1 VSAGARAQPAYAAAC
16 LGHNF
21 PATMPA
27 GTLRVAY
34 VHVANRS
41 DHAWLRDDP
50 AGHATDLALFVD
62 GELVTTVPLPVAALE
77 PGHHTTISFRW
88 RSPDA
93 PGPHRV
99 RLDMVEQN
107 VTFFAAHGPPLA
119 ELALEV
125 TPPRN
130 TESERLMAVAL
141 RRNYASYMPT
151 QGVHWSASGPGY
163 PLFVR
168 TARGPRFRDAED
180 REIIDYVMG
189 WGASFLGYA
198 HPAVDA
204 AVAASLQHGALHT
217 IPHVLEMQLSEALC
231 ERIPCAEMALF
242 GKNGSDVTTAAVRL
256 ARFATGRTTVLQSG
270 FHGWQDWNTPLP
282 GNEPPVYRFTYG
294 DAAGV
299 RALFAEH
306 GGVAAVVVEPAAQV
320 EGVDGP
326 VRAADAAFLREL
338 RELCDR
344 SGAVLVFDEIWTGFR
359 YPGGSVQAHT
369 GVTPDLACFGKAL
382 SNGFPLAAVVGK
394 RDVFT
399 AAVHRI
405 AYTPTFKGEI
415 QALAA
420 ARAALRVYD
429 DPDVAAGAWRFGERL
444 MDGITAAARDA
455 GVPARAVGLP
465 LRSVLAF
472 EIADPLVRRLAR
484 TLAAQ
489 VLLQNGVL
497 CFRGFMLPSAS
508 HGERELAETLTAY
521 EAALSAVAR
530 ALGRGTFADVLEI
543 PEVV

>member
-1 VSAGARAQPAYAAAC
+1 MTVPAQAQRTYAAAC

-27 GTLRVAY
+27 DTLRIAY
-34 VHVANRS
+34 AHVANRGE
-41 DHAWLRDDP
+41 HTWLRDDP
-50 AGHATDLALFVD
+50 AGHATDLAFFID
-62 GELVTTVPLPVAALE
+62 DALVTTVPLPVAALE
-77 PGHHTTISFRW
+77 PGHNTTISFRW
-88 RSPDA
+88 RSPAA
-93 PGPHRV
+93 PGTHRI

-119 ELALEV
+119 EFALEL
-125 TPPRN
+125 TPSRG
-130 TESERLMAVAL
+130 TESERLMDVAL
-141 RRNYASYMPT
+141 RRNYAFYVPT

-168 TARGPRFRDAED
+168 SARGPRFRDAED

-217 IPHVLEMQLSEALC
+217 IPHVLEMELSEALC
-231 ERIPCAEMALF
+231 ERIPCAEMVLF

-282 GNEPPVYRFTYG
+282 GNQPPVHRFAYG
-294 DAAGV
+294 DVAGV
-299 RALFAEH
+299 RALLDEH
-306 GGVAAVVVEPAAQV
+306 DVAAIVVEAAAQV

-338 RELCDR
+338 RELCDG

-369 GVTPDLACFGKAL
+369 GVIPDLACFGKAL
-382 SNGFPLAAVVGK
+382 SNGFPLAAVAGK
-394 RDVFT
+394 RDIFT

-405 AYTPTFKGEI
+405 EYTPTFKGEI
-415 QALAA
+415 QAFAA
-420 ARAALRVYD
+420 ALAALRIYD
-429 DPDVAAGAWRFGERL
+429 DPQVAAGAWSFGERL
-444 MDGITAAARDA
+444 MDGVTAIAREL

-465 LRSVLAF
+465 LRTVLAF
-472 EIADPLVRRLAR
+472 DIADPLVRRLAR

-489 VLLQNGVL
+489 TLLQNGVL

-508 HGERELAETLTAY
+508 HGERELEETLAAY
-521 EAALSAVAR
+521 RRALTGVAR
-530 ALGRGTFADVLEI
+530 ALERGTFADVLEI

>member
-1 VSAGARAQPAYAAAC
+1 
-16 LGHNF
+16 
-21 PATMPA
+21 MPA

-41 DHAWLRDDP
+41 EHTWLRDDP
-50 AGHATDLALFVD
+50 AGHATDLALFID
-62 GELVTTVPLPVAALE
+62 DALVTTIPLPVAALE

-88 RSPDA
+88 RSPAA
-93 PGPHRV
+93 PGTHRV

-119 ELALEV
+119 EFALEL
-125 TPPRN
+125 TPPRA
-130 TESERLMAVAL
+130 TESERLMEIAL
-141 RRNYASYMPT
+141 HRNYAFYVPT
-151 QGVHWSASGPGY
+151 QGIHWSASGPSY

-198 HPAVDA
+198 HPTVDA

-217 IPHVLEMQLSEALC
+217 IPHVLEMELSEALC
-231 ERIPCAEMALF
+231 ERIPCAEMVLF

-256 ARFATGRTTVLQSG
+256 ARFATGRSTVLQSG

-282 GNEPPVYRFTYG
+282 GNQPDVHRFTYG
-294 DAAGV
+294 DAAEV

-306 GGVAAVVVEPAAQV
+306 GDVAAVVVEAAAQV

-326 VRAADAAFLREL
+326 VRAADAPFLREL

-344 SGAVLVFDEIWTGFR
+344 TGTVLVFDEIWTGFR

-369 GVTPDLACFGKAL
+369 GVIPDLACFGKAL
-382 SNGFPLAAVVGK
+382 SNGFPLAAVVGR

-399 AAVHRI
+399 SAVHRI
-405 AYTPTFKGEI
+405 EYTPTFKGEI
-415 QALAA
+415 HAFAAALAA
-420 ARAALRVYD
+420 LRIYD
-429 DPDVAAGAWRFGERL
+429 DPQVAAGAWQFGERL
-444 MDGITAAARDA
+444 MDGVTAIAHDVGAPLRVA
-455 GVPARAVGLP
+455 GLP
-465 LRSVLAF
+465 LRMVPAF
-472 EIADPLVRRLAR
+472 DIADPLVRRLAR
-484 TLAAQ
+484 TLLAQ
-489 VLLQNGVL
+489 ELLRSGVL

-508 HGERELAETLTAY
+508 HGERELTQTLAAY
-521 EAALSAVAR
+521 RGALAAVTR
-530 ALGRGTFADVLEI
+530 ALERGTFADVLEI